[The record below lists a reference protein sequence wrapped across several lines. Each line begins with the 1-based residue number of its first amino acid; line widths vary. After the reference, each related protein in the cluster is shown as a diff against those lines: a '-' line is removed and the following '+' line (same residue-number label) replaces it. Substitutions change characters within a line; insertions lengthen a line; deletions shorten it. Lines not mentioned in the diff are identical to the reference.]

1 MVKRLSGRAILF
13 IENLMNQAIE
23 TFMLYKLQN
32 WLFVTAFI
40 KRKNIKP
47 KQQKKLHKKEMI
59 KSLLLF
65 VLLNIVSYQLACNR
79 FFQNL
84 IRPEP
89 CFMIINIRNG
99 H

>member
-13 IENLMNQAIE
+13 IENLTNQAIE

-47 KQQKKLHKKEMI
+47 KQQKTVQKGNDKKPSPFCTS
-59 KSLLLF
+59 K
-65 VLLNIVSYQLACNR
+65 Y
-79 FFQNL
+79 
-84 IRPEP
+84 
-89 CFMIINIRNG
+89 
-99 H
+99 

>member
-47 KQQKKLHKKEMI
+47 KQQKNCTKRK
-59 KSLLLF
+59 
-65 VLLNIVSYQLACNR
+65 
-79 FFQNL
+79 
-84 IRPEP
+84 
-89 CFMIINIRNG
+89 
-99 H
+99 